1 MELNEMEKKLL
12 FQVEGDYQTKI
23 LNELYMTVRYSN
35 NSEQR
40 EAAEGL
46 MAKLRVLSNAECMDL
61 VKDIQK
67 NYRLPYP
74 ARTIGEKIAEAR
86 QQSGAE
92 KLKGHDIM
100 ALERF
105 DPEVKHMIVFD
116 LGKLVII
123 FLGELDGLL
132 YALVIFV
139 VLDYITGI
147 CAAIQAKHLSSNI
160 GAKGIAKKV
169 AIFLVISVAHVADQ
183 YLVDSTDVLRSM
195 TTLFYLSNEG
205 ISIFENIGKIG
216 IPLPG
221 KLNNLLSRFEDIKN
235 QMK

>member
-1 MELNEMEKKLL
+1 M
-12 FQVEGDYQTKI
+12 
-23 LNELYMTVRYSN
+23 
-35 NSEQR
+35 
-40 EAAEGL
+40 
-46 MAKLRVLSNAECMDL
+46 LSFFGRIRWA
-61 VKDIQK
+61 
-67 NYRLPYP
+67 
-74 ARTIGEKIAEAR
+74 TIC
-86 QQSGAE
+86 SC
-92 KLKGHDIM
+92 D
-100 ALERF
+100 
-105 DPEVKHMIVFD
+105 
-116 LGKLVII
+116 
-123 FLGELDGLL
+123 
-132 YALVIFV
+132 FV

>member
-1 MELNEMEKKLL
+1 M
-12 FQVEGDYQTKI
+12 VEIVVDY
-23 LNELYMTVRYSN
+23 
-35 NSEQR
+35 
-40 EAAEGL
+40 
-46 MAKLRVLSNAECMDL
+46 
-61 VKDIQK
+61 
-67 NYRLPYP
+67 
-74 ARTIGEKIAEAR
+74 
-86 QQSGAE
+86 
-92 KLKGHDIM
+92 
-100 ALERF
+100 
-105 DPEVKHMIVFD
+105 

-160 GAKGIAKKV
+160 GAKKV

>member
-1 MELNEMEKKLL
+1 MAQFGDLLAELRQDRGLT
-12 FQVEGDYQTKI
+12 QS
-23 LNELYMTVRYSN
+23 ELGKVISVTSGTISN
-35 NSEQR
+35 YEH
-40 EAAEGL
+40 GFHL
-46 MAKLRVLSNAECMDL
+46 PDL
-61 VKDIQK
+61 
-67 NYRLPYP
+67 
-74 ARTIGEKIAEAR
+74 
-86 QQSGAE
+86 E
-92 KLKGHDIM
+92 KL
-100 ALERF
+100 
-105 DPEVKHMIVFD
+105 V
-116 LGKLVII
+116 
-123 FLGELDGLL
+123 LL
-132 YALVIFV
+132 ADYFGVST
-139 VLDYITGI
+139 DYITGI

-160 GAKGIAKKV
+160 GAKGIAQKV